1 LLNTLWSWALCD
13 ATYGAPQTP
22 HGTTPMSELLPYW
35 TVITAGAALGSM
47 AYFVAYFKNLEADTP
62 ARLIGAGNE
71 NVPTSVK
78 RAA

>member
-1 LLNTLWSWALCD
+1 MPGAACSEALCG
-13 ATYGAPQTP
+13 AIYGATQTL
-22 HGTTPMSELLPYW
+22 HGITLMSELLPYW

-47 AYFVAYFKNLEADTP
+47 VYFVSYFNNLKADGP

-71 NVPTSVK
+71 NVPASVK

>member
-1 LLNTLWSWALCD
+1 
-13 ATYGAPQTP
+13 
-22 HGTTPMSELLPYW
+22 MSELLPYW

-47 AYFVAYFKNLEADTP
+47 AYFVAYFKNLEADAA